1 MNLSAQR
8 GNSVHWGINPPL
20 PSKTPLP
27 SFLPT
32 PPLKS
37 ANCASLPHFLGNL
50 PLYIDFSGP
59 PPPPF
64 HLKVASPSGTYS
76 KITKK

>member
-50 PLYIDFSGP
+50 PHYIYFS
-59 PPPPF
+59 
-64 HLKVASPSGTYS
+64 
-76 KITKK
+76 